1 MKIIVVGSFKH
12 IMYAKAIY
20 DEFEKQGYETFA
32 FDWDKYK
39 IKGNRTFNFISRVQ
53 ERLLI
58 GPFISRTNRHLLKLV
73 KDVNPDLVFIYR
85 GTHIKAKTV
94 NTIKDNGAIVFSYH
108 NDDPFCGIPSVRYM
122 RNYIKSAYICDY
134 NFVYRQKNIEDFAKI
149 GISNVKVLRSYYIK
163 SNNFHIECK
172 KKYDIIFAGHFEN
185 DGRDKY
191 IKALIDA
198 KLNVIVFGDEMW
210 KDSPLYEEIK
220 FVLNGPKRG
229 TEYNKLLN
237 DAKIALVF
245 LSKTNSDTYTR
256 RCFEIPA
263 TKTLMLSEYT
273 DDLNSMFKADKEAIY
288 FNSIE
293 DLVNKCKYLLSNPT
307 KISDIGNAGYER
319 LLKDSHS
326 IEDRVIEIVGLYLK
340 IKNKKLQNE

>member
-39 IKGNRTFNFISRVQ
+39 IKGNRLFNFISRVQ

-163 SNNFHIECK
+163 SNNFHIERK

-220 FVLNGPKRG
+220 FVLKGAKRG
-229 TEYNKLLN
+229 KEYNNLLN

-273 DDLNSMFKADKEAIY
+273 DDLNSMFKADKEAVY

-319 LLKDSHS
+319 LLNDCHS
-326 IEDRVIEIVGLYLK
+326 IGDRVIEIVERYFK
-340 IKNKKLQNE
+340 TKNK